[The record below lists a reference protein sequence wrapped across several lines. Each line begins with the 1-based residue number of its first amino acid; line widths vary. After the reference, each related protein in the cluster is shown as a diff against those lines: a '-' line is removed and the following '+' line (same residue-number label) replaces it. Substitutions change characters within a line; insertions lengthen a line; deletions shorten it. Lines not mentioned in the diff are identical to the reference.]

1 MPLPSNFSDW
11 EHFQSTLINVQNRRI
26 RKDFADAPDDDIATP
41 RSSLKQAC
49 LLKDNDSAIQTLN
62 RLWLYYII
70 LGEAAALQP
79 ALYTMPVD
87 YFQERVAFKPQVTL
101 YFEESR
107 RDVQEGFRPIKAT
120 VSIRI
125 QNEKYN
131 TFSEAE
137 ARSLATRIKNEFA
150 NGTEYRWQKGRLKMT
165 YRDREKDYLLIV
177 SPATESIGKALI
189 TKVLRLQNDSLES
202 SKLSISKLEQNPP
215 TIPRSE
221 TIYGKVRRLPRKRPV
236 GFVRFRYAEA
246 HIWGLNKAITLVDA
260 TGFRPD
266 SILYT

>member
-1 MPLPSNFSDW
+1 MPLPPTFSDW
-11 EHFQSTLINVQNRRI
+11 EHFQSTLISVQNRRI
-26 RKDFADAPDDDIATP
+26 RRDFDDAPDEDITTP
-41 RSSLKQAC
+41 RGSLKQAC

-70 LGEAAALQP
+70 LGEAAALQTP
-79 ALYTMPVD
+79 MYTTPVD

-101 YFEESR
+101 FFEESR
-107 RDVQEGFRPIKAT
+107 RDVQEGYRPIKAT

-125 QNEKYN
+125 KNERYN

-165 YRDREKDYLLIV
+165 YRDPEKDYLLIIA
-177 SPATESIGKALI
+177 PATESIGKALI
-189 TKVLRLQNDSLES
+189 TKVLSIQNDILEPD
-202 SKLSISKLEQNPP
+202 KLSISKLEQNPP
-215 TIPRSE
+215 STPRSE
-221 TIYGKVRRLPRKRPV
+221 TIYGKVRRLPRKRPG

-266 SILYT
+266 AILYT